1 MAAGVNRQIILAA
14 RPDGNPKQSDFAL
27 REAAMPEP
35 GAGQLL
41 VRTLWLSLDPY
52 MRLRIAEGGQYYP
65 AVLLSDVMIGGGLS
79 RVVESNHAGFAAGDY
94 IEAYTGWQDYA
105 TVGGAEAR
113 KVDPALGPL
122 STALGVLGMPGLTA
136 YLGLI
141 DVGAPEP
148 GDTVVV
154 SAAAGAVGAVVG
166 QVARIAGCRAVGLAG
181 SARKIA
187 YLRDELGFDAAINYK
202 AKEIGAALDAACPDG
217 INVYFENVG
226 GAVAEAVYPRLA
238 KRARVVICGGVS
250 QYNLKAPQTT
260 VSNLQNILF
269 TEARVGGFNIFS
281 YEARYEDALGRLA
294 RWLAEGRLKYKED
307 VVDGLENAATAFL
320 RFFDGETF
328 GKLLVRVAE

>member
-1 MAAGVNRQIILAA
+1 MTTDVNRQVLLAA
-14 RPDGNPKQSDFAL
+14 RPDGNPRLSDFTL
-27 REAAMPEP
+27 HEAAMPEP

-41 VRTLWLSLDPY
+41 LRTLWLSLDPY
-52 MRLRIAEGGQYYP
+52 MRLRIADSGQYYP
-65 AVLLSDVMIGGGLS
+65 AVPLGDVMIGGAVS
-79 RVVESNHAGFAAGDY
+79 RVVESRHAGFAAGDCV
-94 IEAYTGWQDYA
+94 EAHSGWQDYA
-105 TVGGAEAR
+105 VIDGAEAR
-113 KVDPALGPL
+113 KIDPSLGPL

-141 DVGAPEP
+141 DVGRPEP
-148 GDTVVV
+148 GDTVLV

-202 AKEIGAALDAACPDG
+202 AQEIGAALDAACPDG

>member
-65 AVLLSDVMIGGGLS
+65 AVPLGDVMIGGGLS

-94 IEAYTGWQDYA
+94 IEAYTGWQDHPVA
-105 TVGGAEAR
+105 AADGLRKLDAAR
-113 KVDPALGPL
+113 API

>member
-65 AVLLSDVMIGGGLS
+65 AVPLGDVMIGGGLS

-202 AKEIGAALDAACPDG
+202 AQEIGAALDAACPDG

-238 KRARVVICGGVS
+238 KHARVVICGGVS

>member
-14 RPDGNPKQSDFAL
+14 RPDGNPKQSDLAL

-65 AVLLSDVMIGGGLS
+65 AVPLGDVMIGGGLS

-94 IEAYTGWQDYA
+94 VEAYTGWQDCA

-202 AKEIGAALDAACPDG
+202 AQEIGAALDAACPDG